1 MDRLT
6 RYSDGLFLSFLF
18 LLPFQ
23 TIYLLREP
31 IIGGEKWQYGTIG
44 VYLSTLV
51 LACAVMIGAVLKMK
65 ASGNESIS
73 VRIKKLWRDRK
84 ADAFLL
90 LIVLWSGLS
99 ILWAQDAV
107 LAGHTF
113 VRIVLAAD
121 AFVLTRE
128 LVRRG
133 KGKRIVMILFVAGAI
148 QSAIGIGQFLTQE
161 TFSSIL
167 LGTGV
172 HESWKAGTSVL
183 KNDSGRFLRAYG
195 TFPHPNMYGLFL
207 AVVLVLV
214 MLSIGGKSPSFPLF
228 QRGKHPRDTQSSK
241 ERSLLSKIGETL
253 RLTFVKGIP
262 SLRARLQRYAKHCGQ
277 GEGFYIRIGILSGIL
292 IILLGLV
299 VSFSRLAWGG
309 FLLGFVFFVRQRYSR
324 FSKSKDMTWRY
335 SLAISATITISIAVF
350 TGILHET
357 VFPRFDGT
365 TVEREGSV
373 VDRMSTYADAI
384 KLIKDHPLLGVGAGN
399 YTAELI
405 HTNLNRPIWAIQPM
419 HDVPLLIF
427 AELGLVGFV
436 LSFLFS
442 AAYLMAVFEKKNAP
456 AYTGALLVLIPSLLL
471 DHFLWTSNF
480 GLLFLF
486 VLLGIA
492 VDFIDR

>member
-6 RYSDGLFLSFLF
+6 RYSDGLFLTFLF

-31 IIGGEKWQYGTIG
+31 LVDGEKWQYGTIG
-44 VYLSTLV
+44 IYLSTLV

-65 ASGNESIS
+65 ASGSESIS
-73 VRIKKLWRDRK
+73 VRIKKLWRVRK

-90 LIVLWSGLS
+90 LIVFWSGLS

-107 LAGHTF
+107 LAGYTF
-113 VRIVLAAD
+113 VKIVLAAD

-133 KGKRIVMILFVAGAI
+133 KGKRIVMILFVAGVI

-161 TFSSIL
+161 TFSSTL
-167 LGTGV
+167 LGTSL
-172 HESWKAGTSVL
+172 HEPWQAGSSVL
-183 KNDSGRFLRAYG
+183 KIGIGRFLRAYG
-195 TFPHPNMYGLFL
+195 TFPHPNMYGVFL
-207 AVVLVLV
+207 AAILLMALNMVITSASTPQSRALDTPPLKEKRFKGCVSHF
-214 MLSIGGKSPSFPLF
+214 LS
-228 QRGKHPRDTQSSK
+228 
-241 ERSLLSKIGETL
+241 
-253 RLTFVKGIP
+253 FVKGVP
-262 SLRARLQRYAKHCGQ
+262 SLR
-277 GEGFYIRIGILSGIL
+277 GEVFYIRIGILSGIL

-309 FLLGFVFFVRQRYSR
+309 FSLGFAFFLWQRYSR
-324 FSKSKDMTWRY
+324 FSKSKDKTWRY
-335 SLAISATITISIAVF
+335 LLAISATITISIAVF

-357 VFPRFDGT
+357 VFPRFDGS
-365 TVEREGSV
+365 VVGRERSV

-384 KLIKDHPLLGVGAGN
+384 KLIKDHPILGIGAGN
-399 YTAELI
+399 YTVELI
-405 HTNLNRPIWAIQPM
+405 RMNPNRPIWALQPA
-419 HDVPLLIF
+419 HDVPLLIV

-436 LSFLFS
+436 LSFLFT
-442 AAYLMAVFEKKNAP
+442 ATYLMGVFETKNAP
-456 AYTGALLVLIPSLLL
+456 IHIGALFVLAPSLLL

-486 VLLGIA
+486 VLLGIIA
-492 VDFIDR
+492 ESGSDE